1 MNSQVND
8 SFVIFLSRIEQ
19 RPFCTVPVIHSSSKT
34 SCPMRKLKLITL
46 SVTFVLTGCLSLAPE
61 YQQPTS
67 PVPQQFSRS
76 QNKLVTMPVNYQ
88 DSGWRTFFVDP
99 QVKSLIGEALLNN
112 RDLRMATLK
121 VQEARAQYGVT
132 DADRYPQLDSAA
144 STTWS
149 GKLKGDTTTASD
161 YQAGLNLSFDLDFF
175 GRLKNLSEA
184 DRQNYFASE
193 EARRAVHIL
202 LVSNVSQSYFNQ
214 RLAWAQLQVAKET
227 LQNYQRSY
235 AFVEKQLLTGSTN
248 VLALEQARGVIES
261 TRADIA
267 KREGELAQANNALQ
281 LLLGSYQHLPDDTA
295 SSLLDI
301 NGVALPP
308 ALSSQILLQ
317 RPDILEAEHGLR
329 AANANIGAARAAF
342 FPSIT
347 LTSSLSGSSADLS
360 RLFNPAS
367 GMWNFVPKI
376 ELPIFNAG
384 RNQAN
389 LDLAEIRQQQ
399 SVVNY
404 EQKIQAAFKEV
415 ADALA
420 LRQSLAD
427 QISAQQRYLASLQT
441 TRQRARALYQHGAVS
456 YIEVLDAERSLFT
469 TQQTLLDLN
478 YARQVNEIK
487 LFTALGGGWME

>member
-1 MNSQVND
+1 
-8 SFVIFLSRIEQ
+8 
-19 RPFCTVPVIHSSSKT
+19 
-34 SCPMRKLKLITL
+34 MRQLKLISL
-46 SVTFVLTGCLSLAPE
+46 SVIFILTGCLSLAPD
-61 YQQPTS
+61 YRQPTS
-67 PVPQQFSRS
+67 PVPQQFSLS
-76 QNKLVTMPVNYQ
+76 QNQLVTPPADYQ
-88 DSGWRTFFVDP
+88 ETGWRAFFADL
-99 QVKSLIGEALLNN
+99 QVKSLIATALGNN

-132 DADRYPQLDSAA
+132 DADRYPQLDASA
-144 STTWS
+144 STTYG
-149 GKLKGDTTTASD
+149 GKLKGDTTTSSD

-175 GRLKNLSEA
+175 GRLKNMSEA
-184 DRQNYFASE
+184 QRQTFFASV
-193 EARRAVHIL
+193 EAQRAVHIL
-202 LVSNVSQSYFNQ
+202 LIANVSQSYFNQ
-214 RLAWAQLQVAKET
+214 RLAAAQLAVARET
-227 LQNYQRSY
+227 LQNYRQSY
-235 AFVEKQLLTGSTN
+235 AFVEKQLLTGSSS

-267 KREGELAQANNALQ
+267 RREGELAQANNALQ
-281 LLLGSYQHLPDDTA
+281 LLLGSYQRLPDDA
-295 SSLLDI
+295 ADGAGDIHSLR
-301 NGVALPP
+301 LPP

-360 RLFNPAS
+360 SLFNPAS
-367 GMWNFVPKI
+367 GMWNFIPKI

-389 LDLAEIRQQQ
+389 LDVAEIRQQQ

-404 EQKIQAAFKEV
+404 EQKIQNAFKEV

-427 QISAQQRYLASLQT
+427 QISAQQRYLASLQI
-441 TRQRARALYQHGAVS
+441 TRQRAGTLYQHGAVS
-456 YIEVLDAERSLFT
+456 YIEVLDAERSLFA

-478 YARQVNEIK
+478 YARQVNEIQ
-487 LFTALGGGWME
+487 LFTALGGGWLE

>member
-1 MNSQVND
+1 
-8 SFVIFLSRIEQ
+8 
-19 RPFCTVPVIHSSSKT
+19 
-34 SCPMRKLKLITL
+34 MRQLKLISL
-46 SVTFVLTGCLSLAPE
+46 SVIFILTGCLSLAPD
-61 YQQPTS
+61 YRQPPS
-67 PVPQQFSRS
+67 PVPQQFSLS
-76 QNKLVTMPVNYQ
+76 QNQLVAPPAGYQ
-88 DSGWRTFFVDP
+88 ETGWRAFFADP
-99 QVKSLIGEALLNN
+99 QVKSLIATALVNN

-132 DADRYPQLDSAA
+132 DADRYPQLDA
-144 STTWS
+144 STSTTYG
-149 GKLKGDTTTASD
+149 GKLKGDTTTSSD

-175 GRLKNLSEA
+175 GRLKNMSEA
-184 DRQNYFASE
+184 QRQTFFASV
-193 EARRAVHIL
+193 EAQRAVHIL
-202 LVSNVSQSYFNQ
+202 LISNVSQSYFNQ
-214 RLAWAQLQVAKET
+214 RLAAAQLTVARET
-227 LQNYQRSY
+227 LQNYRQSY
-235 AFVEKQLLTGSTN
+235 AFVEKQLLTGSSS

-267 KREGELAQANNALQ
+267 RREGELAQANNALQ
-281 LLLGSYQHLPDDTA
+281 LLLGSYQRLPDDA
-295 SSLLDI
+295 ADGAGDLH
-301 NGVALPP
+301 NVRLPP

-360 RLFNPAS
+360 SLFNPAS
-367 GMWNFVPKI
+367 GMWNFIPKI

-389 LDLAEIRQQQ
+389 LDVAEIRQQQ

-404 EQKIQAAFKEV
+404 EQKIQNAFKEV

-427 QISAQQRYLASLQT
+427 QISAQQRYLASLQI
-441 TRQRARALYQHGAVS
+441 TRQRAGTLYQHGAVS
-456 YIEVLDAERSLFT
+456 YIEVLDAERSLFA

-478 YARQVNEIK
+478 YARQVNEIQ
-487 LFTALGGGWME
+487 LFTALGGGWLE

>member
-1 MNSQVND
+1 
-8 SFVIFLSRIEQ
+8 
-19 RPFCTVPVIHSSSKT
+19 
-34 SCPMRKLKLITL
+34 MRQLKLISL
-46 SVTFVLTGCLSLAPE
+46 SVIFILTGCLSLAPD
-61 YQQPTS
+61 YRQPPS
-67 PVPQQFSRS
+67 PVPQQFSLS
-76 QNKLVTMPVNYQ
+76 QNQLVTPPAGYQ
-88 DSGWRTFFVDP
+88 DAGWRAFFADP
-99 QVKSLIGEALLNN
+99 QVKSLIATALVNN

-121 VQEARAQYGVT
+121 VQEARAQYAVT
-132 DADRYPQLDSAA
+132 DADRYPQLDASA
-144 STTWS
+144 STTYG
-149 GKLKGDTTTASD
+149 GKLKGDTTTSSD

-175 GRLKNLSEA
+175 GRLKNMSEA
-184 DRQNYFASE
+184 QRQTFFASV
-193 EARRAVHIL
+193 EAQRAVHIL
-202 LVSNVSQSYFNQ
+202 LISNVSQSYFNQ
-214 RLAWAQLQVAKET
+214 RLAAAQLAVARET
-227 LQNYQRSY
+227 LQNYRQSY
-235 AFVEKQLLTGSTN
+235 AFVEKQLLTGSSS

-267 KREGELAQANNALQ
+267 RREGELAQANNALQ
-281 LLLGSYQHLPDDTA
+281 LLLGSYQRLPDDTA
-295 SSLLDI
+295 DAEGDI
-301 NGVALPP
+301 HSVRLPP

-360 RLFNPAS
+360 SLFNPAS
-367 GMWNFVPKI
+367 GMWNFIPKI

-389 LDLAEIRQQQ
+389 LDVAEIRQQQ

-404 EQKIQAAFKEV
+404 EQKIQNAFKEV

-427 QISAQQRYLASLQT
+427 QISAQQRYFTSLQI
-441 TRQRARALYQHGAVS
+441 TRQRAGTLYQHGAVS
-456 YIEVLDAERSLFT
+456 YIEVLDAERSLFA

-478 YARQVNEIK
+478 YARQVNEIQ
-487 LFTALGGGWME
+487 LFTALGGGWLE